1 MTGWRARP
9 HRGDWGA
16 CAAIGR
22 LSSIWPILTE
32 ELAGT
37 RPMLDKPPK
46 VPPAGL
52 DPALLARFAAIVG
65 EKYAITD
72 PALQAPYVVEMR
84 DLFHGRTPM
93 VLRPASV
100 AEVSAIV
107 QLADETATPIVP
119 QGGNTGLVGGQI
131 PHHNEIVLS
140 LNRLDRIREVDPTS
154 NTITCEAGVTLQRA
168 REAAAAVDRLYPQL
182 LPSEGTCTIGGNL
195 STNAGGTA
203 AIAHGIARSHALG
216 LEVVLA
222 DGRVLNNLNKL
233 KKDNTGYDL
242 KNLFIGAEGT
252 LGIITAAVL
261 RLVPRPR
268 SIETAFAGVASAE
281 AALEL
286 LGLAQNR
293 TGGDVTSFEIMTRRG
308 IELVL
313 EHAAGCRDP
322 LAAPH
327 DWYVLIELSS
337 QQREGLREVLEE
349 ILAEG
354 MAKSLV
360 TDATIADSLE
370 QGKAFWRI
378 REMFGEVQRYAGG
391 SIKHDVS
398 VPVAAVPAIIRDAN
412 AAVTALIPGV
422 RPLPFGHLGD
432 GNIHYNVSQ
441 PAGADKAEYLGRW
454 DEVNAAVF
462 AVVRKYGGS
471 ISAEH
476 GIGVM
481 KRDLL
486 PSVKDPVALD
496 LMRSLKRMLDPKN
509 ILNPGKVL

>member
-1 MTGWRARP
+1 
-9 HRGDWGA
+9 
-16 CAAIGR
+16 
-22 LSSIWPILTE
+22 
-32 ELAGT
+32 
-37 RPMLDKPPK
+37 MLDKPPVSSDK
-46 VPPAGL
+46 KL
-52 DPALLARFAAIVG
+52 DQKLLARFAAIVG
-65 EKYAITD
+65 DKYAITD
-72 PALQAPYVVEMR
+72 PQAQTPYLIEMR
-84 DLFHGRTPM
+84 DLFRGHSPM
-93 VLRPASV
+93 VLRPGSV
-100 AEVSAIV
+100 AEVSAIL
-107 QLADETATPIVP
+107 QLANETATPIVP

-154 NTITCEAGVTLQRA
+154 YTITCEAGVTLQRA
-168 REAAAAVDRLYPQL
+168 REAAATADRLYPQL

-203 AIAHGIARSHALG
+203 AIAHGIARAHALG
-216 LEVVLA
+216 VEVVLA
-222 DGRVLNNLNKL
+222 DGRVLNDLNKL

-252 LGIITAAVL
+252 LGVITAAVL

-268 SIETAFAGVASAE
+268 SVETAFAGVASAQ

-286 LGLAQNR
+286 LGIAQDR
-293 TGGDVTSFEIMTRRG
+293 TGGDVTSFEIMTRAG

-313 EHAAGCRDP
+313 RHAQGCRDP
-322 LAAPH
+322 LASPH
-327 DWYVLIELSS
+327 AWYVLMELSS
-337 QQREGLREVLEE
+337 QQRDGLRALLEAV
-349 ILAEG
+349 LAEG
-354 MAKSLV
+354 MERGLV
-360 TDATIADSLE
+360 LDATIAESIE
-370 QGKAFWRI
+370 QGKAFWRV

-391 SIKHDVS
+391 SIKHDIS
-398 VPVAAVPAIIRDAN
+398 VPVAAVPAFISEAD
-412 AAVTALIPGV
+412 AAVTALIPGA

-432 GNIHYNVSQ
+432 GNIHYNVNQ
-441 PAGADKAEYLGRW
+441 PVGADKGEFLKRW

-462 AVVRKYGGS
+462 AVVKKYGGS

-476 GIGVM
+476 GVGVM

-496 LMRSLKRMLDPKN
+496 LMRSLKRMLDPKG

>member
-1 MTGWRARP
+1 
-9 HRGDWGA
+9 
-16 CAAIGR
+16 
-22 LSSIWPILTE
+22 
-32 ELAGT
+32 
-37 RPMLDKPPK
+37 MLDKPENRPGK
-46 VPPAGL
+46 PIDA
-52 DPALLARFAAIVG
+52 ALLSRFAAIVG
-65 EKYAITD
+65 DKYAITD
-72 PALQAPYVVEMR
+72 AQAQTPYLVEMR
-84 DLFHGRTPM
+84 DLFRGHSPM
-93 VLRPASV
+93 VLRPGSV
-100 AEVSAIV
+100 AEVSAILK
-107 QLADETATPIVP
+107 LANETATPIVP

-140 LNRLDRIREVDPTS
+140 VNRLDRIREVDPTS
-154 NTITCEAGVTLQRA
+154 YTITCEAGVTLQRA

-222 DGRVLNNLNKL
+222 DGRVLHDLNKL

-252 LGIITAAVL
+252 LGVITAAVL

-268 SIETAFAGVASAE
+268 SVETAFAGVASAE

-286 LGLAQNR
+286 LGIAQER
-293 TGGDVTSFEIMTRRG
+293 TGGDVTSFEIMTREG

-313 EHAAGCRDP
+313 RYGQGCREP
-322 LAAPH
+322 LAAAH
-327 DWYVLIELSS
+327 AWYVLMELSS
-337 QQREGLREVLEE
+337 QRREGLRDLLEAV
-349 ILAEG
+349 LAEG
-354 MAKSLV
+354 LERGLV
-360 TDATIADSLE
+360 RDATIAESLE
-370 QGKAFWRI
+370 QGKAFWRV
-378 REMFGEVQRYAGG
+378 RETFGEVQRHAGG
-391 SIKHDVS
+391 SIKHDIS
-398 VPVAAVPAIIRDAN
+398 VPVAAVPAFIRDAN
-412 AAVTALIPGV
+412 AAVAALIPGA

-432 GNIHYNVSQ
+432 GNIHYNVNQ
-441 PAGADKAEYLGRW
+441 PVGADKAEFLKRW

-462 AVVRKYGGS
+462 AVVKTYGGS

-476 GIGVM
+476 GVGVM

-486 PSVKDPVALD
+486 PSVKDPVALE
-496 LMRSLKRMLDPKN
+496 LMRSIKRLLDPKD